1 MHIFNISQSHTTQLQ
16 NKPAHL
22 PCPYRLP
29 PDSCA
34 GSMTGV
40 ISPAQCM
47 PGHHKRAEAH
57 TPKRVQVSGPDEEKK
72 CLGNKG
78 YSHPNFRDYSVP
90 LDNMVQILPTFPP
103 LGSPSRLTS
112 NCDTNLRE
120 PQLKI
125 RVTNYFY
132 LCTSLSSN
140 ITPHCSEAQLT
151 EKQNL
156 EFRQLI
162 KFPLS
167 VTGAL
172 TKHRHKGNHKNQKN
186 N

>member
-29 PDSCA
+29 PDSRT

-40 ISPAQCM
+40 MSPAQCM
-47 PGHHKRAEAH
+47 PGHHKRAEAY

-78 YSHPNFRDYSVP
+78 YSHLSSWDSQF
-90 LDNMVQILPTFPP
+90 LKILPTLPP
-103 LGSPSRLTS
+103 LGSPLQTYHPWF
-112 NCDTNLRE
+112 TNPSK

-125 RVTNYFY
+125 RVTNYFFSCVLNLAQIKPLTLLRLKY
-132 LCTSLSSN
+132 QQNMEFPYDKVSSSS
-140 ITPHCSEAQLT
+140 P
-151 EKQNL
+151 
-156 EFRQLI
+156 
-162 KFPLS
+162 
-167 VTGAL
+167 
-172 TKHRHKGNHKNQKN
+172 
-186 N
+186 